1 MKKGIILVVFI
12 FVGIRILGQVKIG
25 SPTTVKPPPASVPAS
40 SSRPVKPA
48 PSQLPVT
55 KDEKEPYSYLL
66 VSTDIDI
73 RLTVN
78 YSQTYYDVRATEAGR
93 RIPLESGAN
102 VLKVIPLDGGLDG
115 YTETIMLDKPGNR
128 LFKVELGLKRSM
140 SFTDSRDGKSYK
152 TIKIGS
158 QIWMAENLN
167 YASTD
172 SWCYDN
178 VSANCLKFGRLYTFI
193 TARTICPIGWHL
205 PSFEE
210 WSVIIDFL
218 GGEKVAGGKL
228 KSTGTTL
235 WSSPNESATNESG
248 FSGLPGGYRFNSSEF
263 SNLGSVGVWYSSSE
277 KNSSIAWSWYLNND
291 LGVISV
297 GSSSKENGLSVRCLR
312 D

>member
-1 MKKGIILVVFI
+1 
-12 FVGIRILGQVKIG
+12 
-25 SPTTVKPPPASVPAS
+25 
-40 SSRPVKPA
+40 
-48 PSQLPVT
+48 
-55 KDEKEPYSYLL
+55 
-66 VSTDIDI
+66 
-73 RLTVN
+73 
-78 YSQTYYDVRATEAGR
+78 
-93 RIPLESGAN
+93 
-102 VLKVIPLDGGLDG
+102 
-115 YTETIMLDKPGNR
+115 
-128 LFKVELGLKRSM
+128 M

-158 QIWMAENLN
+158 QTWMAENLN

-235 WSSPNESATNESG
+235 WSFPNESATNESG

-263 SNLGSVGVWYSSSE
+263 SNLGSVGVWWSSSE
-277 KNSSIAWSWYLNND
+277 KNSSIAWSWYLDND

>member
-1 MKKGIILVVFI
+1 
-12 FVGIRILGQVKIG
+12 
-25 SPTTVKPPPASVPAS
+25 
-40 SSRPVKPA
+40 
-48 PSQLPVT
+48 VT

-102 VLKVIPLDGGLDG
+102 VIKVILLDGSLDG
-115 YTETIMLDKPGNR
+115 YTETIILDKPGNR

-193 TARTICPIGWHL
+193 TARTVCPIGWHL
-205 PSFEE
+205 PSYGE

-218 GGEKVAGGKL
+218 GGEKVAGGKM

-235 WSSPNESATNESG
+235 WRTPNTGATNESG
-248 FSGLPGGYRFNSSEF
+248 FSGLPGGYRDNPGEF
-263 SNLGSVGVWYSSSE
+263 LNLGSVGVWWSSSE
-277 KNSSIAWSWYLNND
+277 YDDSSAWLLYL
-291 LGVISV
+291 
-297 GSSSKENGLSVRCLR
+297 GSYSGNVDRYHLNKGYGLSVRCLR